1 MARVSQNNTN
11 KIIIALDYDNKK
23 DVLELCSQ
31 LDPTCCR
38 LKIGK
43 QLFTQL
49 GPDIIES
56 LHAKNFE
63 IFLDLK
69 FHDIPITV
77 YKACLEA
84 YKLGIW
90 MLNIHLLGGREMI
103 LAAKQARDE
112 QSPLALLIG
121 VTLLTSHSDE
131 SLKFLNLPNR
141 LSTVQ
146 KLAQTAQNCQID
158 GVVCSPSD
166 INSIKE
172 VASDLVFVTPGIR
185 LTDKNDDHARVY
197 TPKKAILSGSDYLV
211 IGRPITESKEPM
223 EVIDE
228 IISMI

>member
-1 MARVSQNNTN
+1 VSQDNTN
-11 KIIIALDYDNKK
+11 KIIIALDYNNKK
-23 DVLELCSQ
+23 DVLDLCDQ
-31 LDPTCCR
+31 LDPTYCR

-77 YKACLEA
+77 YKACLVA
-84 YKLGIW
+84 YELGVW
-90 MLNIHLLGGREMI
+90 MLNIHLLGGREMV

-112 QSPLALLIG
+112 KNTSALLIG

-141 LSTVQ
+141 LSMVQ
-146 KLAQTAQNCQID
+146 KLAQSAQNCQID

-172 VASDLVFVTPGIR
+172 ISSDLLFVTPGIR
-185 LTDKNDDHARVY
+185 LTDQADDHEKVY
-197 TPKKAILSGSDYLV
+197 TPKKAILAGSDYLV
-211 IGRPITESKEPM
+211 IGRPITESKHPM
-223 EVIDE
+223 KVIDE
-228 IISMI
+228 IKSMI

>member
-1 MARVSQNNTN
+1 MSQDNTN
-11 KIIIALDYDNKK
+11 KIIIALDYNNKK
-23 DVLELCSQ
+23 DVLDLCDQ
-31 LDPTCCR
+31 LDPTYCR

-56 LHAKNFE
+56 LHAKNFD

-77 YKACLEA
+77 YKACLAA
-84 YKLGIW
+84 YELGIW

>member
-1 MARVSQNNTN
+1 MSQDNTN
-11 KIIIALDYDNKK
+11 KIIIALDYNNKK
-23 DVLELCSQ
+23 DVLDLCDQ
-31 LDPTCCR
+31 LDPAYCR
-38 LKIGK
+38 LKVGK

-84 YKLGIW
+84 YKLGVW

>member
-1 MARVSQNNTN
+1 VSQNNTN

-23 DVLELCSQ
+23 DVLDLCNQ
-31 LDPTCCR
+31 LDPCSCR

-77 YKACLEA
+77 YKACVEA

-112 QSPLALLIG
+112 HSPLALLTG
-121 VTLLTSHSDE
+121 VTLLTSHSDD

-146 KLAQTAQNCQID
+146 KLAQIAYSCQID

-166 INSIKE
+166 IKTIKE

-185 LTDKNDDHARVY
+185 LTDKNDDHARIY
-197 TPKKAILSGSDYLV
+197 TPKTAILSGADYLV
-211 IGRPITESKEPM
+211 IGRPITKSKKPM

>member
-1 MARVSQNNTN
+1 MSQDNTN
-11 KIIIALDYDNKK
+11 KIIIALDYNNKK
-23 DVLELCSQ
+23 DVLDLCDQ
-31 LDPTCCR
+31 LDPAYCR
-38 LKIGK
+38 LKVGK

-56 LHAKNFE
+56 LHAKNFD

-77 YKACLEA
+77 YKACLAA
-84 YKLGIW
+84 YELGIW

-166 INSIKE
+166 INTIKE

-185 LTDKNDDHARVY
+185 LADKNDDHAKAY

-211 IGRPITESKEPM
+211 TGRPITQSKTPM
-223 EVIDE
+223 KVIDE